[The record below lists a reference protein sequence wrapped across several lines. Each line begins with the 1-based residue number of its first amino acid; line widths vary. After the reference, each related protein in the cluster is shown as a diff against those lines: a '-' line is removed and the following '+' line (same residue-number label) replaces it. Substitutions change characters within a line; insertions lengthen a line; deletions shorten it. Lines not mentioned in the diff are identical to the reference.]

1 VSVRLS
7 ALDKLTLYGYTY
19 AVRMK
24 AIVAHRYGPPGQAL
38 RLEDVDKP
46 AVEPDQVLVRVRAS
60 SVNPY
65 DWHMM
70 RGSPFLVRLSGGLL
84 KPKNGAMGVDAAGV
98 VEAVGADVTHVAPG
112 DEVFG
117 ARNGAFAEY
126 VSGKNFVPK
135 PARISFEQ
143 AGTLGIAGITALQ
156 AVRDRGQV
164 QAGQKVLVNGAA
176 GGVGT
181 FAVQIAKAL
190 GAEVT
195 GVCSVRNVDM
205 VRSIGADR
213 VVDYTATDYTR
224 EGRRYDVIV
233 DCIGNHG
240 LLANLR
246 ALTPNGALVIVGGP
260 LRRLPGALV
269 LPRLVRQRIGFFLAK
284 VNRDDLGVLA
294 ELMETGKVTP
304 VVDRTY
310 PLSEVP
316 EAIAY
321 VEAGHA
327 RGKVVVTV

>member
-1 VSVRLS
+1 
-7 ALDKLTLYGYTY
+7 
-19 AVRMK
+19 MK
-24 AIVAHRYGPPGQAL
+24 AIVAHRYGPPETL
-38 RLEDVDKP
+38 RPEEVEKP

-65 DWHMM
+65 DWHML

-84 KPKNGAMGVDAAGV
+84 KPKNGALGVDAAGV

-156 AVRDRGQV
+156 AVRDKGRV
-164 QAGQKVLVNGAA
+164 KAGQKVLVNGAA

-190 GAEVT
+190 GADVT
-195 GVCSVRNVDM
+195 GVCSTRNVDL
-205 VRSIGADR
+205 VRSIGAER
-213 VVDYTATDYTR
+213 VVDYTVADYTR
-224 EGRRYDVIV
+224 EGQRYDVIV
-233 DCIGNHG
+233 DCIGNHR
-240 LLANLR
+240 LLANRR
-246 ALTPNGALVIVGGP
+246 ALTADGTLVIVGGP
-260 LRRLPGALV
+260 LRRLPAVLV
-269 LPRLVRQRIGFFLAK
+269 LPLIVRQRIGFFIAK
-284 VNRDDLGVLA
+284 INRDDLSVLA
-294 ELMETGKVTP
+294 DLMESGQVTP
-304 VVDRTY
+304 VIDRAY

-321 VEAGHA
+321 LEEGHA
-327 RGKVVVTV
+327 RGKVVITV